1 MNNRTLLIIILL
13 ALGVPWAAWGQKSLP
28 YEYGFENNNLASEGW
43 TKQTCAAST
52 GIQNSAKRT
61 GSYGFR
67 FYYFSSYPQQ
77 YLISPE
83 LSGATNGVDVTF
95 HYKNYYS
102 FYTESFQVGYSTTT
116 AAIADFVFN
125 EETTSTTTNWTE
137 YFNTLPAGTKYV
149 AIKYAPTSGY
159 YLYLDDFTFEAT
171 SNCPKPRD
179 FGYTSLTSSSV
190 AFSWTNGGQESSW
203 QIAYADSP
211 NTSPDDATIL
221 DVSEKP
227 FTISEGLAAG
237 TTYYAYIRAN
247 CGEEQSVWS
256 PACSFTMKCSA
267 PTSLRTVSETINSAI
282 LYWNAGDTETAW
294 QLVYSTNAQFDP
306 NAVPEENIIDV
317 DQKPFVLEN
326 LETGTTYHAYV
337 RAVCDA
343 QAGDYSAWSNK
354 TSIRPRCYQPRDLQV
369 SDLTYHSATLSW
381 TAGGNETSWELA
393 YSTDPNFNPDNA
405 NNKIPCQTT
414 TCNLPDLETGV
425 TYYAYVRSYCG
436 DNIYGEWSTV
446 CAFTPSYLITVN
458 NGTDND
464 YYVPFYGYYTNT
476 HLVKSQ
482 FIVPASE
489 LEQVED
495 KQLTK
500 LVFYTSSGYSSV
512 EWTGTVFNVYLSA
525 TDLTE
530 FSSSTPVSWE
540 SLSNS
545 IVYSGALTVSDNQ
558 MEITL
563 NTPYTYTGGNLL
575 VAFEETTMG
584 SSNFVQWVGVSTSNY
599 SSYYYA
605 GFNGR
610 EKFLP
615 RMTIQYSP
623 DPVPTC
629 EQPADFSASTI
640 TLNSATLS
648 WTAGGEETA
657 WQLVY
662 STSPDFDPDAATPIA
677 VTQPT
682 YTLGIE
688 PDVTYYAYVRAKC
701 DASHYSDWSGP
712 RSFGSVFAA
721 PHDFYPTNVTA
732 NTATVTWV
740 NGDDETSWQ
749 IVTST
754 MPDFNPN
761 NASPINVT
769 EKPFTLTN
777 LTTEQTYYAYIRATS
792 GNYHS
797 AWSNVCCFTPT
808 NTQSLTVGQGGALG
822 DVPVPLAYA
831 NLGNTKS
838 EFIIPAERLTAMKY
852 GTINRLTFYCDAQT
866 WMGAGIW
873 VYVGETD
880 QTSLN
885 ADNLISPND
894 MTFVHYGK
902 MIVADQQMV
911 VTFNRS
917 THQYMGGNL
926 VVYFEQ
932 YNRGDISTG
941 RWYGVPSDNQAMYY
955 DGTSNQFVGFM
966 PKTTIS
972 YFAGSCAEPEY
983 LSTESVTTN
992 SANVVW
998 TAGGS
1003 ETSWLLQY
1011 REANG
1016 EWSETVMVNETP
1028 SHVLD
1033 GLTASTTYEVMV
1045 KAACYDDLHSEWTDV
1060 YSFTT
1065 CGSAT
1070 ITAENPFTENFDG
1083 VEEPMP
1089 DCWSAVKSIESNVV
1103 QIDEDWQYGGGEPTI
1118 LKYLHFYVYESD
1130 NATTAYAVLPEITN
1144 ISKTQMKFNASGSAF
1159 AVGVME
1165 NGVFHQVKAF
1175 DAMENT
1181 TPCVVYFDQ
1190 YTGNGT
1196 NIAIGLNTSDYA
1208 ELNVDDVEVSLQPS
1222 CFVPSSLEVVEAEEN
1237 ALTLQWSAYGDE
1249 TAWQMQYT
1257 NNGTDWTTVDVG
1269 QNELVQG
1276 QYRLQGLSASTNYQ
1290 VRLRASCGGN
1300 DFSDWTQPITAQTLC
1315 GLYTDASY
1323 LENFDEIVSEQ
1334 WQDEEHN
1341 LPLCWQWINASTHE
1355 RNKLF
1360 PTVFTVSQ
1368 YDSQYQSP
1376 YSLLKFQVNGD
1387 VDNDGEETVYDQY
1400 AILPEIADLGSKQI
1414 KFSAR
1419 AGEWGYPVSFVVGVM
1434 TDPTDAT
1441 TFTPVRTMRTSGIE
1455 YHDFTV
1461 YFEENHSGY
1470 IAFKLPAVAETLTV
1484 LYIEDIAVTPAPDCK
1499 MLFDFALVGNS
1510 ITDNSATLD
1519 WTPNGHETQWQ
1530 IQYRT
1535 DREDWTTVI
1544 AGQHPFTLTGL
1555 EGNNYYHVRVRARC
1569 GEDQY
1574 GEWSDMLS
1582 FNTNCSAYQAVPYYE
1597 SFETWT
1603 FDELDSFGDMLPCWS
1618 KLSTY
1623 TDNYTGPG
1631 VFTFGGHSGDNYLHF
1646 QMDYSSAYQMAI
1658 LPAIQNVKDMQIR
1671 FYAKGEEGSYNVGYF
1686 YCDFEVGVMTDP
1698 TDASTYQFIQSIH
1711 PDEANYTKYTIP
1723 FNTYTGN
1730 GNYIVFRMVGNPSLR
1745 SRAYIDDIV
1754 VSEIVNYT
1762 NVFTC
1767 GNDEGGYWNDPS
1779 YWSAGTLPTMD
1790 DNVTIKG
1797 KAIIP
1802 SDYVAEANIVEFGEN
1817 GSLHVENNGQLKHNN
1832 IGVQATFAK
1841 AIEGYVDFNNKG
1853 NYYLIASPMVGSLD
1867 AKTNQYFGTGDV
1879 LGLLDGEYDLY
1890 RFSQSYDDEWRNYK
1904 KDLFTIDMKTGYLYA
1919 NRDGVTLTYS
1929 GTLQPSNNAVEVM
1942 LENESTAT
1950 FDGYN
1955 LIGNPF
1961 PCDAYLAD
1969 GRSFY
1974 RINQEGT
1981 NLIEAEGVIAPC
1993 EGIFVQSTAPGQ
2005 SVAFTRNQPRSQSS
2019 MAFTLSKKQTGR
2031 GDSSTGSGALASTAI
2046 DRARIRFGEGDNLG
2060 KLALMASPDRLYIP
2074 QNGTDY
2080 AVVFSQPV
2088 GELPLNFEVAED
2100 GTYTLS
2106 FENATEGL
2114 VYCHLIDNLT
2124 GADVNLLTPAGFP
2137 LYKGGQGEL
2146 NQPRQAE
2153 YTFTAKKSD
2162 YASRFKVVF
2171 ASVSE
2176 DANGDSET
2184 FAFNNNGNWIIA
2196 NEGRATLQVIDLTG
2210 RILSSEQIE
2219 GSVQTQI
2226 NQPAGL
2232 YLIRLVNGD
2241 NVKVQKVVVR

>member
-1 MNNRTLLIIILL
+1 MLSLFV
-13 ALGVPWAAWGQKSLP
+13 APWAMWGQETLTINDGTQTNMYVPVNGYNSNSYNVKNQFIIPAADLAGLQGAQITQLTFYS
-28 YEYGFENNNLASEGW
+28 NLANI
-43 TKQTCAAST
+43 TYPNASF
-52 GIQNSAKRT
+52 KV
-61 GSYGFR
+61 
-67 FYYFSSYPQQ
+67 
-77 YLISPE
+77 YLM
-83 LSGATNGVDVTF
+83 
-95 HYKNYYS
+95 
-102 FYTESFQVGYSTTT
+102 
-116 AAIADFVFN
+116 
-125 EETTSTTTNWTE
+125 ETTQTNMT
-137 YFNTLPAGTKYV
+137 FN
-149 AIKYAPTSGY
+149 
-159 YLYLDDFTFEAT
+159 
-171 SNCPKPRD
+171 
-179 FGYTSLTSSSV
+179 
-190 AFSWTNGGQESSW
+190 
-203 QIAYADSP
+203 SP
-211 NTSPDDATIL
+211 VD
-221 DVSEKP
+221 
-227 FTISEGLAAG
+227 
-237 TTYYAYIRAN
+237 
-247 CGEEQSVWS
+247 
-256 PACSFTMKCSA
+256 
-267 PTSLRTVSETINSAI
+267 
-282 LYWNAGDTETAW
+282 WN
-294 QLVYSTNAQFDP
+294 
-306 NAVPEENIIDV
+306 
-317 DQKPFVLEN
+317 
-326 LETGTTYHAYV
+326 
-337 RAVCDA
+337 
-343 QAGDYSAWSNK
+343 
-354 TSIRPRCYQPRDLQV
+354 
-369 SDLTYHSATLSW
+369 
-381 TAGGNETSWELA
+381 
-393 YSTDPNFNPDNA
+393 
-405 NNKIPCQTT
+405 
-414 TCNLPDLETGV
+414 
-425 TYYAYVRSYCG
+425 
-436 DNIYGEWSTV
+436 
-446 CAFTPSYLITVN
+446 
-458 NGTDND
+458 
-464 YYVPFYGYYTNT
+464 
-476 HLVKSQ
+476 
-482 FIVPASE
+482 
-489 LEQVED
+489 
-495 KQLTK
+495 
-500 LVFYTSSGYSSV
+500 
-512 EWTGTVFNVYLSA
+512 
-525 TDLTE
+525 
-530 FSSSTPVSWE
+530 
-540 SLSNS
+540 SLSNYV
-545 IVYSGALTVSDNQ
+545 VYSGSLSVASDKTMTVALT
-558 MEITL
+558 
-563 NTPYTYTGGNLL
+563 TPFSYTGNNLL
-575 VAFEETTMG
+575 VAFEETELSTYAR
-584 SSNFVQWVGVSTSNY
+584 SNQWYGVTTTNNASLY
-599 SSYYYA
+599 SFLSGNTIYYLT
-605 GFNGR
+605 GT
-610 EKFLP
+610 FLP
-615 RMTIQYSP
+615 KMTFTYT
-623 DPVPTC
+623 DGFVCPT
-629 EQPADFSASTI
+629 PYGISGTATSLT
-640 TLNSATLS
+640 SATLS
-648 WTAGGEETA
+648 WTAGGEETE
-657 WQLVY
+657 WQVVY
-662 STSPDFDPDAATPIA
+662 SSNAGFDPDVATPTE

-682 YTLGIE
+682 CTLAIE

-701 DASHYSDWSGP
+701 DANHYSNWSGP
-712 RSFGSVFAA
+712 CSFGSVFPA

-831 NLGNTKS
+831 DLGSTKS
-838 EFIIPAERLTAMKY
+838 EFIIPAAQLTATKY

-873 VYVGETD
+873 VYVGETER
-880 QTSLN
+880 TSLN
-885 ADNLISPND
+885 ADNLISPNT
-894 MTFVHYGK
+894 MTYVHYGK
-902 MIVADQQMV
+902 VIVADHQMV
-911 VTFNRS
+911 VPFNWN
-917 THQYMGGNL
+917 HQYMGGNL

-932 YNRGDISTG
+932 YNTGEVSNG
-941 RWYGVPSDNQAMYY
+941 RWYGTASENQAMYY
-955 DGTSNQFVGFM
+955 DGSSNHFVGFM
-966 PKTTIS
+966 PKTTID
-972 YFAGSCAEPEY
+972 YFAGSCPSPEDVSIIVATHS
-983 LSTESVTTN
+983 STVTWA
-992 SANVVW
+992 S
-998 TAGGS
+998 GGS
-1003 ETSWLLQY
+1003 ETAWELQY
-1011 REANG
+1011 REENG
-1016 EWSETVMVNETP
+1016 SWSQTVSIEDTP
-1028 SHVLD
+1028 TYTIS
-1033 GLTASTTYEVMV
+1033 GLEAGTNYEVRV
-1045 KAACYDDLHSEWTDV
+1045 KAACYDDLHSDWV
-1060 YSFTT
+1060 VAQFTT
-1065 CGSAT
+1065 CGTTT
-1070 ITAENPFTENFDG
+1070 ITAGNTLEENFDD
-1083 VEEPMP
+1083 VESDQMP
-1089 DCWSAVKSIESNVV
+1089 DCWSVVKSGEYNEVGV
-1103 QIDEDWQYGGGEPTI
+1103 AEQWQYVGGEPTV
-1118 LKYLHFYVYESD
+1118 LKRLRFYVNESE
-1130 NATTAYAVLPEITN
+1130 NATTAYALLPDITS
-1144 ISKTQMKFNASGSAF
+1144 ISQTQMKFNASGNAF

-1165 NGVFHQVKAF
+1165 NGVFHEVKAF

-1181 TPCVVYFDQ
+1181 APCVVYFDQ

-1208 ELNVDDVEVSLQPS
+1208 ELNVDDVEVSLLPS
-1222 CFVPSSLEVVEAEEN
+1222 CFVPSGLEVLDAEEN

-1257 NNGTDWTTVDVG
+1257 NNGTDWSTVDVG

-1276 QYRLQGLSASTNYQ
+1276 QYRLNGLSASTNYQ

-1300 DFSDWTQPITAQTLC
+1300 DFSDWTQPIATQTLC
-1315 GLYTDASY
+1315 GLYVNEAY

-1341 LPLCWQWINASTHE
+1341 LPLCWQWINVSMHE
-1355 RNKLF
+1355 SNKLF
-1360 PTVFTVSQ
+1360 PTVFTVNQ

-1387 VDNDGEETVYDQY
+1387 VNNYGEETVYDQY
-1400 AILPEIADLGSKQI
+1400 AILPEIADLGTKQI

-1419 AGEWGYPVSFVVGVM
+1419 AGEYGNPVSFVVGVM
-1434 TDPTDAT
+1434 ADPTDAT
-1441 TFTPVRTMRTSGIE
+1441 TFTPIRTMQTSDIV

-1470 IAFKLPAVAETLTV
+1470 IAFKLPAVADILTV

-1510 ITDNSATLD
+1510 ITENSAALD
-1519 WTPNGHETQWQ
+1519 WTPNGNETQWQ
-1530 IQYRT
+1530 IQYCT

-1555 EGNNYYHVRVRARC
+1555 DGNNYYHVRVRARC

-1582 FNTNCSAYQAVPYYE
+1582 FNTDCPEYQPIPYYE
-1597 SFETWT
+1597 GFETWT
-1603 FDELDSFGDMLPCWS
+1603 GNELDAHGDMLPCWS

-1623 TDNYTGPG
+1623 TDDYGGTGPY
-1631 VFTFGGHSGDNYLHF
+1631 VFLLGGHTGEGELTFEMRPSN
-1646 QMDYSSAYQMAI
+1646 ACQMAI
-1658 LPAIQNVKDMQIR
+1658 LPAIRNLKDMQIS
-1671 FYAKGEEGSYNVGYF
+1671 FYAKGLEGSYYVGYF
-1686 YCDFEVGVMTDP
+1686 YSDFEVGVMTDP

-1730 GNYIVFRMVGNPSLR
+1730 GNYIVFRMVGNLSLR

-1929 GTLQPSNNAVEVM
+1929 GTLQPSNNAVEVT

-2031 GDSSTGSGALASTAI
+2031 GGSSTGSGALASTAI

-2060 KLALMASPDRLYIP
+2060 KLALMASPERLYIP
-2074 QNGTDY
+2074 QNGTYY

-2088 GELPLNFEVAED
+2088 GELPLNFEAAED

-2106 FENATEGL
+2106 FEDGTEGL

-2124 GADVNLLTPAGFP
+2124 GADVDLLTPVGFP
-2137 LYKGGQGEL
+2137 LYKGGQGGL
-2146 NQPRQAE
+2146 NHPAT

-2171 ASVSE
+2171 ASVCG

>member
-1 MNNRTLLIIILL
+1 MNKKTLLFLMVL
-13 ALGVPWAAWGQKSLP
+13 ALGAPWAAWGQQALTVND
-28 YEYGFENNNLASEGW
+28 G
-43 TKQTCAAST
+43 T
-52 GIQNSAKRT
+52 
-61 GSYGFR
+61 
-67 FYYFSSYPQQ
+67 
-77 YLISPE
+77 
-83 LSGATNGVDVTF
+83 
-95 HYKNYYS
+95 
-102 FYTESFQVGYSTTT
+102 
-116 AAIADFVFN
+116 
-125 EETTSTTTNWTE
+125 TTSTT
-137 YFNTLPAGTKYV
+137 
-149 AIKYAPTSGY
+149 
-159 YLYLDDFTFEAT
+159 
-171 SNCPKPRD
+171 
-179 FGYTSLTSSSV
+179 
-190 AFSWTNGGQESSW
+190 
-203 QIAYADSP
+203 
-211 NTSPDDATIL
+211 
-221 DVSEKP
+221 
-227 FTISEGLAAG
+227 
-237 TTYYAYIRAN
+237 
-247 CGEEQSVWS
+247 
-256 PACSFTMKCSA
+256 
-267 PTSLRTVSETINSAI
+267 
-282 LYWNAGDTETAW
+282 
-294 QLVYSTNAQFDP
+294 
-306 NAVPEENIIDV
+306 
-317 DQKPFVLEN
+317 
-326 LETGTTYHAYV
+326 
-337 RAVCDA
+337 
-343 QAGDYSAWSNK
+343 
-354 TSIRPRCYQPRDLQV
+354 
-369 SDLTYHSATLSW
+369 
-381 TAGGNETSWELA
+381 
-393 YSTDPNFNPDNA
+393 
-405 NNKIPCQTT
+405 IP
-414 TCNLPDLETGV
+414 
-425 TYYAYVRSYCG
+425 
-436 DNIYGEWSTV
+436 IYGYNAKNYNV
-446 CAFTPSYLITVN
+446 Q
-458 NGTDND
+458 
-464 YYVPFYGYYTNT
+464 
-476 HLVKSQ
+476 SQ
-482 FIVPASE
+482 FIIPASA
-489 LEQVED
+489 
-495 KQLTK
+495 LTD
-500 LVFYTSSGYSSV
+500 LVGMEISKITFHTASYYPSV
-512 EWTGTVFNVYLSA
+512 TWPDAEFKVYLLS
-525 TDLTE
+525 TDKE
-530 FSSSTPVSWE
+530 SFSFNDYVNWE
-540 SLSNS
+540 SLSNMV
-545 IVYSGALTVSDNQ
+545 VYNGVLSVNNNEMD
-558 MEITL
+558 ITL
-563 NTPYTYTGGNLL
+563 TSPYTYTGNNLL
-575 VAFEETTMG
+575 VAFEETTLA
-584 SSNFVQWVGVSTSNY
+584 SSSSSVNWLGIQTSNKAAVY
-599 SSYYYA
+599 RFDYSGSSYYTQ
-605 GFNGR
+605 
-610 EKFLP
+610 EQFLP
-615 RMTIQYSP
+615 KMTFTYTDGFVCPMPYGISCAE
-623 DPVPTC
+623 T
-629 EQPADFSASTI
+629 
-640 TLNSATLS
+640 TLTSATLS
-648 WTAGGEETA
+648 WTAGGEETE

-662 STSPDFDPDAATPIA
+662 STNPDFDPGTANPIT
-677 VTQPT
+677 VEQNT

-688 PDVTYYAYVRAKC
+688 PGVTYYAYVRAKC

-721 PHDFYPTNVTA
+721 PHDFYPTDVTA
-732 NTATVTWV
+732 NTATVTWT

-749 IVTST
+749 IVSST
-754 MPDFNPN
+754 TPDFNPD
-761 NASPINVT
+761 NATPTNVT

-777 LTTEQTYYAYIRATS
+777 LTAEQTYYAYIRATS

-808 NTQSLTVGQGGALG
+808 NARSLTVGEGGTRG

-885 ADNLISPND
+885 ADNLIPPSD
-894 MTFVHYGK
+894 MTYVHYGK

-911 VTFNRS
+911 VTFNSS

-941 RWYGVPSDNQAMYY
+941 RWYGVASDNQAMYY

-983 LSTESVTTN
+983 LTTENVTTN

-1016 EWSETVMVNETP
+1016 EWSETVTVNETP
-1028 SHVLD
+1028 SHVLS
-1033 GLTASTTYEVMV
+1033 GLTASTTYEVKV
-1045 KAACYDDLHSEWTDV
+1045 KAACYDDLHSDWTDV

-1083 VEEPMP
+1083 VEGPMP
-1089 DCWSAVKSIESNVV
+1089 DCWSVAKSSESNVV
-1103 QIDEDWQYGGGEPTI
+1103 QINEDWQYGGGEPTI
-1118 LKYLHFYVYESD
+1118 LKYLNFHVYESD

-1144 ISKTQMKFNASGSAF
+1144 ISQTQMKFNASGSAF

-1165 NGVFHQVKAF
+1165 NGVFHEVKAF

-1181 TPCVVYFDQ
+1181 APCVVYFDQ

-1208 ELNVDDVEVSLQPS
+1208 ELNVDDVEVSLLPS
-1222 CFVPSSLEVVEAEEN
+1222 CFVPSNLSVTATEEN

-1257 NNGTDWTTVDVG
+1257 NNGTDWTTVEVS
-1269 QNELVQG
+1269 QAELVQG

-1355 RNKLF
+1355 SNKLF
-1360 PTVFTVSQ
+1360 PTVFTVNQ

-1387 VDNDGEETVYDQY
+1387 VNNYGEETVYDQY

-1434 TDPTDAT
+1434 TDPTDAA
-1441 TFTPVRTMRTSGIE
+1441 TFAPIRTMQTSDIV

-1510 ITDNSATLD
+1510 ITDESATLD

-1535 DREDWTTVI
+1535 EREDWTTVI
-1544 AGQHPFTLTGL
+1544 AEQHPFTLTGL

-1603 FDELDSFGDMLPCWS
+1603 GDELDAHGDMLPCWS

-1623 TDNYTGPG
+1623 TDDYGGTGPY
-1631 VFTFGGHSGDNYLHF
+1631 VFLLGGHTGEGKLTFEMRPSN
-1646 QMDYSSAYQMAI
+1646 ACQMAI
-1658 LPAIQNVKDMQIR
+1658 LPAIQNLKDMQIS
-1671 FYAKGEEGSYNVGYF
+1671 FYAKGLEGSYYVGYF
-1686 YCDFEVGVMTDP
+1686 YSDFEVGVMTDP

-1711 PDEANYTKYTIP
+1711 PNDANYTKYTIP
-1723 FNTYTGN
+1723 FNEYTGN

-1767 GNDEGGYWNDPS
+1767 ESYDGGYWNDPS

-1832 IGVQATFAK
+1832 IGVEATFAK
-1841 AIEGYVDFNNKG
+1841 TIEGYGESVRG
-1853 NYYLIASPMVGSLD
+1853 GYYLISSPMVGSLD

-1890 RFSQSYDDEWRNYK
+1890 RFSQSYDEEWRNYK

-1929 GTLQPSNNAVEVM
+1929 GTLQPSGNEVEVT

-1974 RINQEGT
+1974 RLNPTGT
-1981 NLIEAEGVIAPC
+1981 NLMEAEGSIAPC
-1993 EGIFVQSTAPGQ
+1993 EGVFVQSTALGQ
-2005 SVAFTRNQPRSQSS
+2005 TVAFTRNQPRSEGS
-2019 MAFTLSKKQTGR
+2019 MAFTLRKRQTVRAGA
-2031 GDSSTGSGALASTAI
+2031 STGSATSTSATL
-2046 DRARIRFGEGDNLG
+2046 DRVRIRFGEGDNLG
-2060 KLALMASPDRLYIP
+2060 KLTLMASSDMLSIP

-2088 GELPLNFEVAED
+2088 GELPLNFEASEN

-2124 GADVNLLTPAGFP
+2124 GADVDLLTPAGFP
-2137 LYKGGQGEL
+2137 LYKGGQGDS
-2146 NQPRQAE
+2146 NAPRQAE
-2153 YTFTAKKSD
+2153 YTFTAKTTD
-2162 YASRFKVVF
+2162 YASRFRVVF
-2171 ASVSE
+2171 ASVCG
-2176 DANGDSET
+2176 DANGDSASK
-2184 FAFNNNGNWIIA
+2184 FAFYNGSAWVINASADAIV
-2196 NEGRATLQVIDLTG
+2196 QVIDMMG
-2210 RILSSEQIE
+2210 RVVLSTDVARNVSTKGMAPGVYVMRLID
-2219 GSVQTQI
+2219 GNDVKTQKI
-2226 NQPAGL
+2226 
-2232 YLIRLVNGD
+2232 IVD
-2241 NVKVQKVVVR
+2241 